1 MAILLLL
8 LAAQAAPQITSE
20 PIDENRFRVSISGKG
35 IADVAAAQLALEP
48 TARRLCGKR
57 PPSFGTFRYE
67 QTDRVEKDGRTP
79 ERLSLEQEIY
89 CGFRPRVETRAVTVA
104 PDWQPSPAD
113 QQAVLAAAYAFFA
126 AKDAGR
132 YPQAWAMLSP
142 GMKEIST
149 ATEWQRSAASF
160 NSQAGAVRSRRI
172 TEITWYNNPPEAPEP
187 GLYVA
192 TDYSA
197 DFEKLDFMC
206 GYVMLKLQ
214 ADGSFAVTREEQNLL
229 DRATA
234 KNLASIDRQPLRVQ
248 MGCKD

>member
-1 MAILLLL
+1 
-8 LAAQAAPQITSE
+8 
-20 PIDENRFRVSISGKG
+20 
-35 IADVAAAQLALEP
+35 
-48 TARRLCGKR
+48 
-57 PPSFGTFRYE
+57 
-67 QTDRVEKDGRTP
+67 
-79 ERLSLEQEIY
+79 
-89 CGFRPRVETRAVTVA
+89 
-104 PDWQPSPAD
+104 
-113 QQAVLAAAYAFFA
+113 
-126 AKDAGR
+126 
-132 YPQAWAMLSP
+132 MLSP